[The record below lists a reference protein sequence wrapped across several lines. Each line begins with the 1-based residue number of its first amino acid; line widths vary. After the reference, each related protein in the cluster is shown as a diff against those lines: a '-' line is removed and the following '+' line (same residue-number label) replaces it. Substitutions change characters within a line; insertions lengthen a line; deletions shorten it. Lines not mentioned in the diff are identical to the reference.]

1 MKDDKKYKF
10 LHQKKFNTT
19 NRTRLAM
26 QYIDW
31 NYTLFSV
38 FQVIVGDPDVII
50 VDDDNI
56 NQDVILNEP
65 AQQCEVEVVQLSSGG
80 EEETHADAGKNFH
93 P

>member
-1 MKDDKKYKF
+1 MACVVSVYTSQ
-10 LHQKKFNTT
+10 LNGTEQNTT
-19 NRTRLAM
+19 KYAIFGQKLVF
-26 QYIDW
+26 
-31 NYTLFSV
+31 TLFSV

>member
-1 MKDDKKYKF
+1 M
-10 LHQKKFNTT
+10 
-19 NRTRLAM
+19 
-26 QYIDW
+26 
-31 NYTLFSV
+31 
-38 FQVIVGDPDVII
+38 FQVTVDDHVII

-56 NQDVILNEP
+56 NQDLILNEP